1 MKDFNFTVAEG
12 ITKLIIQLVQ
22 LSVVLVALTTLTI
35 TPVRSQVNIKLG
47 GGIGVL
53 IPASDFSG
61 STIEYYNGSSYG
73 LSSGLNIH
81 GKAKVGLSGF
91 NLVAEIDYSSLS
103 NTGNSEPGQGKVD
116 ISQKILSLKVG
127 PEFHLSL
134 PALPVT
140 PYIGANL
147 ALNSFNGETTFQGV
161 SKVPSAT
168 YSVKGATRFGIGFLA
183 GTEVNIGPL
192 LSLDFNI
199 SYNLMNVSGK
209 EWDDVNLG
217 INQRID
223 SYLSLNDDRD
233 PLYAVEDDKHFISSA
248 RSIHSILFT
257 VSILFGL

>member
-1 MKDFNFTVAEG
+1 M
-12 ITKLIIQLVQ
+12 KLIIRSFRF
-22 LSVVLVALTTLTI
+22 SVVLVALVALTI
-35 TPVRSQVNIKLG
+35 TPSRSQVNIKLG
-47 GGIGVL
+47 GGIGL
-53 IPASDFSG
+53 TIPSSDFSG
-61 STIEYYNGSSYG
+61 STIDYYNGSSYG

-81 GKAKVGLSGF
+81 GKAKIGLFGF
-91 NLVAEIDYSSLS
+91 NLAGEIDYSSLS

-147 ALNSFNGETTFQGV
+147 ALNSFSGETTFQGV

-168 YSVKGATRFGIGFLA
+168 YSVKGAMRFGVGFLA
-183 GTEVNIGPL
+183 GTEVSIGPL
-192 LSLDFNI
+192 LSLDFNV

-209 EWDDVNLG
+209 EWDDVNPG

-223 SYLSLNDDRD
+223 SYLSLNDDLD
-233 PLYAVEDDKHFISSA
+233 PLYAAGDDKHFISNA

-257 VSILFGL
+257 ASILFGL